1 MLDEPCATGEQ
12 TETNTAWLVPT
23 MTTMDAETQ
32 TKEQSERSTASK
44 LSKVMDA
51 ETQTEEFDYLLDAT
65 RSAYKASDKDI
76 FDSDEKVQFYTG
88 LPVALT
94 CCFAFLQALH
104 CQVVLELF
112 GLQDEILDILGYYV

>member
-1 MLDEPCATGEQ
+1 MMLDEPCATGEQ

-32 TKEQSERSTASK
+32 TKEQSERSTTSK

-65 RSAYKASDKDI
+65 
-76 FDSDEKVQFYTG
+76 
-88 LPVALT
+88 
-94 CCFAFLQALH
+94 
-104 CQVVLELF
+104 
-112 GLQDEILDILGYYV
+112 